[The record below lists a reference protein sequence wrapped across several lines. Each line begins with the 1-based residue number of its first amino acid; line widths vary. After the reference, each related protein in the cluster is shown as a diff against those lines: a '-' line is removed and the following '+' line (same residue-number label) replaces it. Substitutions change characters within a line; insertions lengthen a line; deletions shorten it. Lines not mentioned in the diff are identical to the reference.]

1 MLLMN
6 SKNYL
11 PAKKFAGG
19 KQAFMPFSTR
29 KVEFSVRS
37 EFRFVF
43 PFVFPKQFHPR
54 NHKTKRNSAPR
65 GKFRLVENGL

>member
-1 MLLMN
+1 MLLIS
-6 SKNYL
+6 SKNSL

-19 KQAFMPFSTR
+19 KQAFIPFSTR

-43 PFVFPKQFHPR
+43 SKQFHLR
-54 NHKTKRNSAPR
+54 NHKT
-65 GKFRLVENGL
+65 L

>member
-1 MLLMN
+1 MLLIS
-6 SKNYL
+6 SKNSL

-43 PFVFPKQFHPR
+43 SKQFHPR
-54 NHKTKRNSAPR
+54 NHKTMRNFAPR